1 MRSTPSGTGMSG
13 PSAVMRPSSI
23 RIAPPSNGV
32 PSMGRT
38 RPPTIANRPLP
49 VVASNAISR
58 PPNRAAPGWSG
69 SRLKGSSDG
78 RRSTSPRVL
87 EPLPRRARSP
97 SIRVRPVSSGAQD
110 RAIADRAGGRGML
123 RTRLAIAALVTIV
136 AAAGG
141 ITVGVVSA
149 HRNAAALDRPAT
161 TVRAPATTVTPP
173 TAPTTTIHGAGG
185 TPTTGRTTDVTET
198 TGTPTAPP
206 RVPDPKVAARRLFD
220 AWQEG
225 DRKAAL
231 QVASPGA
238 VRALFA
244 VEPTPVPHF
253 SNCRSRNLGFDCQYG
268 YHQDSGLW
276 FIVMRVEGGASAG
289 YRVVSVEVNWR
300 FTSPADAAKDLVDA
314 WRAND
319 RTAAHGASKAAVDA
333 AGAPSA
339 PASAKPSAT
348 AWSSWAGACSTPNPA
363 SPIAP
368 PPAEAGGGEPPARCH
383 RSLLAMG

>member
-1 MRSTPSGTGMSG
+1 
-13 PSAVMRPSSI
+13 
-23 RIAPPSNGV
+23 
-32 PSMGRT
+32 
-38 RPPTIANRPLP
+38 
-49 VVASNAISR
+49 
-58 PPNRAAPGWSG
+58 
-69 SRLKGSSDG
+69 
-78 RRSTSPRVL
+78 
-87 EPLPRRARSP
+87 
-97 SIRVRPVSSGAQD
+97 
-110 RAIADRAGGRGML
+110 ML

-141 ITVGVVSA
+141 ITAGVVSA

-300 FTSPADAAKDLVDA
+300 FTPTAPRRRPLTRSSASPA
-314 WRAND
+314 
-319 RTAAHGASKAAVDA
+319 GATRRGRWA
-333 AGAPSA
+333 AGSADSRPAFSATTPAPSQGSWSCA
-339 PASAKPSAT
+339 CRAGRPAAG
-348 AWSSWAGACSTPNPA
+348 SSP
-363 SPIAP
+363 
-368 PPAEAGGGEPPARCH
+368 R
-383 RSLLAMG
+383 

>member
-1 MRSTPSGTGMSG
+1 
-13 PSAVMRPSSI
+13 
-23 RIAPPSNGV
+23 
-32 PSMGRT
+32 
-38 RPPTIANRPLP
+38 
-49 VVASNAISR
+49 
-58 PPNRAAPGWSG
+58 
-69 SRLKGSSDG
+69 
-78 RRSTSPRVL
+78 
-87 EPLPRRARSP
+87 
-97 SIRVRPVSSGAQD
+97 
-110 RAIADRAGGRGML
+110 ML

-141 ITVGVVSA
+141 ITAGVVSA

-289 YRVVSVEVNWR
+289 YQVVSVEVNWR

-333 AGAPSA
+333 IFRLASRSNPPRPLGCRFGGLQTGFLCDYTGAESGLLVLRVQGG
-339 PASAKPSAT
+339 ASSGWIVT
-348 AWSSWAGACSTPNPA
+348 EVT
-363 SPIAP
+363 
-368 PPAEAGGGEPPARCH
+368 EVTD
-383 RSLLAMG
+383 